1 MSHVTLTACERPES
15 SAWPLPYVVRVA
27 NLQPGVSRAVQFA
40 LIVFSHL
47 RWDFVFQR
55 PQHLLSRL
63 APRHPVVYIEEP
75 LPADDDRDSW
85 ELGRPM
91 DNVLVARPRLA
102 NLAGRSEAET
112 TQALFAM
119 VQELVAS
126 QEITQAV
133 AWMYTPM
140 AEPLID
146 AVEPALIVYDC
157 MDELSLFL
165 GAPRAL
171 LDREAALIE
180 RADLVFTGGVS
191 LYEAKRHRHPHVSCF
206 PSSVD
211 AAHFGRAQPGSKV
224 LAEPADQANLP
235 RPRLGYFGVVD
246 ERIDLPILDALGA
259 ANPEW
264 QIVVVGPTVKID
276 PAVLP
281 RHPNMLYTGQRGYH
295 DLPAYLSGWDV
306 CLLPFARNDATRFI
320 SPTKTLEYMAA
331 ERPIVSTPIADV
343 VNSYAHIVYLADSPS
358 AFVVACERA
367 LSAVPAEREHRAA
380 DMRRVVAGTSWDTT
394 TSRMEQLID
403 NALAGQLAPQP

>member
-1 MSHVTLTACERPES
+1 
-15 SAWPLPYVVRVA
+15 
-27 NLQPGVSRAVQFA
+27 VQFT

-63 APRHPVVYIEEP
+63 ASRHPVVYIEEP
-75 LPADDDRDSW
+75 LPADTDRDSW
-85 ELGRPM
+85 ELSRPM

-102 NLAGRSEAET
+102 DLSGRSDAEQ
-112 TQALFAM
+112 TQTLFTM

-126 QEITQAV
+126 QGITQPV

-165 GAPRAL
+165 GAPPAL

-211 AAHFGRAQPGSKV
+211 AAHFSRARPGSQV
-224 LAEPADQANLP
+224 LAEPPDQATLP

-259 ANPEW
+259 AHREW
-264 QIVVVGPTVKID
+264 QIVVVGPVVKID
-276 PAVLP
+276 PATLP
-281 RHPNMLYTGQRGYH
+281 RHPNMLYTGQRGYD

-358 AFVVACERA
+358 AFVAACESA
-367 LSAVPAEREHRAA
+367 LSATPAERERRTA

>member
-1 MSHVTLTACERPES
+1 
-15 SAWPLPYVVRVA
+15 
-27 NLQPGVSRAVQFA
+27 
-40 LIVFSHL
+40 
-47 RWDFVFQR
+47 
-55 PQHLLSRL
+55 
-63 APRHPVVYIEEP
+63 
-75 LPADDDRDSW
+75 
-85 ELGRPM
+85 
-91 DNVLVARPRLA
+91 
-102 NLAGRSEAET
+102 
-112 TQALFAM
+112 
-119 VQELVAS
+119 
-126 QEITQAV
+126 V

-146 AVEPALIVYDC
+146 AVEPAVIVYDC

-211 AAHFGRAQPGSKV
+211 AAHFSRARPGSRV
-224 LAEPADQANLP
+224 LAEPPDQATLP
-235 RPRLGYFGVVD
+235 RPRLGYFGVID

-259 ANPEW
+259 ANREW

-276 PAVLP
+276 PATLP
-281 RHPNMLYTGQRGYH
+281 RHPNMLYTGQRDYH

-343 VNSYAHIVYLADSPS
+343 VNSYAQIVYLADTPS
-358 AFVVACERA
+358 AFVTACERA
-367 LSAVPAEREHRAA
+367 LSATPAERERRAA
-380 DMRRVVAGTSWDTT
+380 DMRGVVAGTSWDTT
-394 TSRMEQLID
+394 ASRMEQLIV

>member
-1 MSHVTLTACERPES
+1 
-15 SAWPLPYVVRVA
+15 
-27 NLQPGVSRAVQFA
+27 VQFA

-63 APRHPVVYIEEP
+63 ASRHPVVYIEEP
-75 LPADDDRDSW
+75 LPADSDRDSW
-85 ELGRPM
+85 ELSRPM

-102 NLAGRSEAET
+102 NLSSRTEAET
-112 TQALFAM
+112 TQTLFAM

-126 QEITQAV
+126 QEIAQPV

-191 LYEAKRHRHPHVSCF
+191 LYEAKRHRHPQVSCF

-211 AAHFGRAQPGSKV
+211 AAHFAQARPGSHS
-224 LAEPADQANLP
+224 LAEPPDQASLP

-259 ANPEW
+259 ANREW

-276 PAVLP
+276 PATLP
-281 RHPNMLYTGQRGYH
+281 RHPNIRYTGQRGYQ

-306 CLLPFARNDATRFI
+306 CLLPFARNEATRFI

-358 AFVVACERA
+358 TFVAACERA
-367 LSAVPAEREHRAA
+367 LSATPAERERRAA
-380 DMRRVVAGTSWDTT
+380 DMRKVVAGTSWDRTAA
-394 TSRMEQLID
+394 RMEQLIEH
-403 NALAGQLAPQP
+403 ALAGRLAPQP

>member
-1 MSHVTLTACERPES
+1 MCSCRSMSSRCGVRPAQRTLVNKAACPREPCHRKRVPAPQVGGGTRPYFS
-15 SAWPLPYVVRVA
+15 RVA
-27 NLQPGVSRAVQFA
+27 NLSTEELRIAVQFA

-63 APRHPVVYIEEP
+63 ASRHPVVYIEEP
-75 LPADDDRDSW
+75 LPADSDRDSW
-85 ELGRPM
+85 ELSRPM

-102 NLAGRSEAET
+102 NLSSRTEAET
-112 TQALFAM
+112 TQTLFTM

-126 QEITQAV
+126 QEIAQPV

-191 LYEAKRHRHPHVSCF
+191 LYEAKRERHPRVYCF

-211 AAHFGRAQPGSKV
+211 VRHFAQARPGARALP
-224 LAEPADQANLP
+224 EPADQAALP
-235 RPRLGYFGVVD
+235 HPRLGFFGVID
-246 ERIDLPILDALGA
+246 ERLDLELLDAMA
-259 ANPEW
+259 ASHPEW
-264 QIVVVGPTVKID
+264 QVVMVGPTVKID
-276 PAVLP
+276 PATLP
-281 RHPNMLYTGQRGYH
+281 RRPNIHYLGQRPY
-295 DLPAYLSGWDV
+295 
-306 CLLPFARNDATRFI
+306 
-320 SPTKTLEYMAA
+320 E
-331 ERPIVSTPIADV
+331 
-343 VNSYAHIVYLADSPS
+343 
-358 AFVVACERA
+358 
-367 LSAVPAEREHRAA
+367 
-380 DMRRVVAGTSWDTT
+380 
-394 TSRMEQLID
+394 
-403 NALAGQLAPQP
+403 